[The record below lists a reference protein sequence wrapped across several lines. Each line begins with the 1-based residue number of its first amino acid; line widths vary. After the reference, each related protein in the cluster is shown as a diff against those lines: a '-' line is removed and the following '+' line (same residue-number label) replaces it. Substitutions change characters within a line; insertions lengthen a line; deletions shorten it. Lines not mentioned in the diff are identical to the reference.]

1 MIDINTIFRLKT
13 ESFVIREVSDEMVL
27 VPLVSDIADMTNIL
41 NLNNIGSDIIK
52 ALDGKKTLSE
62 ICDQLY
68 QEYDVDMDTLRND
81 VLQFIGDAVKK
92 GVVGEI
98 RN

>member
-1 MIDINTIFRLKT
+1 MIDINTVFRLKT
-13 ESFVIREVSDEMVL
+13 ESFVIREADDELVL

-92 GVVGEI
+92 GVVGG
-98 RN
+98 N